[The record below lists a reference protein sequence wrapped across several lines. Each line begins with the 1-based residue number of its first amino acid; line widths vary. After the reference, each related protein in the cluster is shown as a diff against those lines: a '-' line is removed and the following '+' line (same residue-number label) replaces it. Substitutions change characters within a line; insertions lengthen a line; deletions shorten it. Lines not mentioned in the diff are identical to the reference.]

1 MKWGILVKDLINI
14 IYTKLQI
21 IRICSLVCKDFF
33 EFRKSKQELRLATD
47 FPWKKLEWVIFVEDH
62 IYTICDM

>member
-1 MKWGILVKDLINI
+1 
-14 IYTKLQI
+14 
-21 IRICSLVCKDFF
+21 VCKDFF

-47 FPWKKLEWVIFVEDH
+47 FPWKKLEWVNFVEDH